1 MGLLRLIFQERS
13 ANEKRAKRALFLGLR
28 ALASLKVFLR
38 STLQAG
44 FLLRSI
50 DAPFF

>member
-1 MGLLRLIFQERS
+1 MGLLRLIFQQRS
-13 ANEKRAKRALFLGLR
+13 AKRKARETRASLGLR